1 MQLLKFILLSLFPRY
16 FFFHVLLDKL
26 VIFNPISDLQGF
38 LKKLIKIKWLKL
50 TLFDFVDKSCLS
62 NISFT
67 L

>member
-1 MQLLKFILLSLFPRY
+1 MQLMKFILLSLFPSY
-16 FFFHVLLDKL
+16 LFLHVVLDKL
-26 VIFNPISDLQGF
+26 VIFDPVSDLEGF
-38 LKKLIKIKWLKL
+38 LKELIEIKWLKL